1 MFDDLH
7 ITQLRKM
14 SESILEKLASEKTIS
29 TEEQLTLVLYG
40 LNNHYHTLEG
50 NVLAEIK
57 EMHLDMDRR
66 FEQVE
71 KHFEQV
77 EIRIEKVD
85 SRFERVYTFLYWMV
99 GTLLAAMGLGFA
111 SLAIFK

>member
-1 MFDDLH
+1 MFDDLY

-50 NVLAEIK
+50 NVLTEIK

-66 FEQVE
+66 FEQV
-71 KHFEQV
+71 
-77 EIRIEKVD
+77 D
-85 SRFERVYTFLYWMV
+85 NRFERVYTFLYWMV

>member
-1 MFDDLH
+1 MFDDLY

-50 NVLAEIK
+50 NVLTEIK

-66 FEQVE
+66 FEQVD
-71 KHFEQV
+71 KRFEQV
-77 EIRIEKVD
+77 DK
-85 SRFERVYTFLYWMV
+85 RFERVYTFLYWMV